1 MQYPPPASPRSS
13 EPAAKCSEEQEGV
26 SHGDDSTGVAS
37 ATPPQ
42 QASLRHRPRGA
53 RVSRRRGGVTRGAT
67 RARAATSQ
75 RSGRVEPD
83 HLLTVPE
90 AAAMLDLPS
99 AEQVGSAPLDALP
112 AFVGTIE
119 ALKAKALARLLGDS
133 PTPAVPVEAS
143 DRYVAVPEI
152 AARFVLTQ
160 QYVYDAIR
168 SGDLP
173 AIEIGPKKYK
183 RVALADLRAWAA
195 SKKVDP
201 PVYFTYSPPSG
212 SRRSR
217 TTAEATRPHPTRTGR
232 PSRRDP
238 EQRGEVGTRRTRD
251 QRVSGTPDAT
261 ACEATEASTWQEE
274 YLNDGVH

>member
-1 MQYPPPASPRSS
+1 MPAL
-13 EPAAKCSEEQEGV
+13 
-26 SHGDDSTGVAS
+26 
-37 ATPPQ
+37 
-42 QASLRHRPRGA
+42 SLP
-53 RVSRRRGGVTRGAT
+53 SMT
-67 RARAATSQ
+67 
-75 RSGRVEPD
+75 
-83 HLLTVPE
+83 LIE
-90 AAAMLDLPS
+90 AADLT
-99 AEQVGSAPLDALP
+99 ELP
-112 AFVGTIE
+112 AFIGTID
-119 ALKAKALARLLGDS
+119 ALKAKALARLLGTPPS
-133 PTPAVPVEAS
+133 APTQPESGAE
-143 DRYVAVPEI
+143 RFLTVAQV
-152 AARFVLTQ
+152 ADRFVLTE

-173 AIEIGPKKYK
+173 AIEIGPKRYK

-251 QRVSGTPDAT
+251 QGVGGTPDAT